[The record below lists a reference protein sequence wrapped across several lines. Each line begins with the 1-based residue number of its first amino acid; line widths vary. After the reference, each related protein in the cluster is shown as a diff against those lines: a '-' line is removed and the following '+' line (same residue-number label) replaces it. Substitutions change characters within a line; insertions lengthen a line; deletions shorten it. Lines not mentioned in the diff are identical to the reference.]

1 MECQYLGLLTM
12 SNTSTYE
19 LIYRFAAE
27 LDKLNKDLGTGDW
40 DEKVRLMQLPQT
52 QSGESDWQ
60 EKVRFM
66 KLPSPSELYPGG
78 KPSKPTIKQ
87 IQPEMVQP
95 EPPIVSDV
103 PGESEWH
110 NPESEYQQEEEM
122 IRREEENTPEPDVGY
137 KYHPK
142 EQPYV
147 EYSDEKV
154 LEMIIKD
161 PSHVVTNLMLHRK
174 PEYQKLNL
182 LLPMAR
188 SITEWMAKTG
198 ISPEQGTPLYD
209 ETNYI
214 LDLIEQIAEKS
225 KKS

>member
-1 MECQYLGLLTM
+1 M
-12 SNTSTYE
+12 SNTSIE
-19 LIYRFAAE
+19 LMYRFAAE
-27 LDKLNKDLGTGDW
+27 LDKLQKDLGSSDW
-40 DEKVRLMQLPQT
+40 DEKVRLMQLPGS
-52 QSGESDWQ
+52 QSGESEWQ

-78 KPSKPTIKQ
+78 KPPAKDAPTKPTIKQ
-87 IQPEMVQP
+87 VQPEVIQP
-95 EPPIVSDV
+95 EPPISSDA
-103 PGESEWH
+103 PGESEWY

-122 IRREEENTPEPDVGY
+122 IQREESDIPEPEVSY

-147 EYSDEKV
+147 EYSDQEV
-154 LEMIIKD
+154 LEMIAKD

-174 PEYQKLNL
+174 PEYQKLDL
-182 LLPMAR
+182 LLPMAK
-188 SITEWMAKTG
+188 SITGWMAKSG

-225 KKS
+225 KKR